1 MKYILFS
8 IFFFWVC
15 PIHAQKTVFEI
26 ARKGTLVEMENLY
39 KENPEIVDS
48 IDDKG
53 YSPLI
58 LATYWN
64 NEEVAKFLIEK
75 TKNLDYN
82 SENGT
87 ALMAATFKENKI
99 ILENLLQKGV
109 NLNLKDANG
118 QTALMLAIFV
128 QNIEIIEVLI
138 KQKPDLTI
146 RDKNNKQALDYAL
159 QTNDQKII
167 KLLTN
172 N

>member
-8 IFFFWVC
+8 IFFLLFS

-26 ARKGTLVEMENLY
+26 ARKGTLAEIEKLYQENS
-39 KENPEIVDS
+39 KSIDS
-48 IDDKG
+48 IDARG
-53 YSPLI
+53 FSPLI

-64 NEEVAKFLIEK
+64 NEEVANFLIEK
-75 TKNLDYN
+75 TKDLDYN
-82 SENGT
+82 SESGT
-87 ALMAATFKENKI
+87 ALMAATFKGNKT

-109 NLNLKDANG
+109 NLNLQDANG

-128 QNIEIIEVLI
+128 QNLEIMELLL
-138 KQKPDLTI
+138 KQKPDVTI